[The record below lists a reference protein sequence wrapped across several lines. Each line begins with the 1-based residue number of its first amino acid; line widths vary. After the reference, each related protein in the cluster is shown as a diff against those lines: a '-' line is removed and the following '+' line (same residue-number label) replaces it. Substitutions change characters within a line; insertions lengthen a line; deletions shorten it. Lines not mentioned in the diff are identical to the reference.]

1 MTNTTATRTGSW
13 KRLIGGFHVYTNAAG
28 RTLAEVSR
36 AGRKFWTAEFR
47 TAEGRRQVKGSFDT
61 ARAAKQAVEAAYREY
76 RTAQLEAAAAEDL
89 TRSGHVCHPGDTTT
103 EQNTPEATMLNYHF
117 TRTENGETVRMHGR
131 TALAQINA
139 AMLNPVAEG
148 VDEMSSTR
156 DGGYEIRYT
165 DGRTVGFTRYSSPL
179 PVAETPAPAAEVTV
193 TEATGPARSYSN
205 GATRKVTVKG
215 KAYIVGQIVQARPK
229 TQGAVSWIPVAYVSY
244 WRDRGGKAFGP
255 TQGARA
261 DAKPGTVG
269 RAIWDAIQP

>member
-1 MTNTTATRTGSW
+1 
-13 KRLIGGFHVYTNAAG
+13 
-28 RTLAEVSR
+28 
-36 AGRKFWTAEFR
+36 
-47 TAEGRRQVKGSFDT
+47 
-61 ARAAKQAVEAAYREY
+61 
-76 RTAQLEAAAAEDL
+76 
-89 TRSGHVCHPGDTTT
+89 
-103 EQNTPEATMLNYHF
+103 MLNYHF

-193 TEATGPARSYSN
+193 TEATGPARPYSY
-205 GATRKVTVKG
+205 GPTRTVTVKG
-215 KAYIVGQIVQARPK
+215 KAYIVGTVVPATPK
-229 TQGAVSWIPVAYVSY
+229 TEGAKSWVPLSYVSY
-244 WRDRGGKAFGP
+244 WSARDGKAFGP
-255 TQGARA
+255 TRA
-261 DAKPGTVG
+261 VREGAKPGTVG